1 MGLFDFLNKPSPQV
15 MRDAL
20 NEAVKKSQEYARNG
34 DRENALKVLVEHKD
48 WGWNAPNYLVF
59 LGDAYFNA
67 DYAAEAM
74 ECYKRSIELKADNA
88 IAHTNLGRIYFKE
101 RDYAKAAQAFRQ
113 GVYLMEAAPGKY
125 NKLDCFVAFEGYGL
139 CLAGIGQKAEGEK
152 YIKKAKSFGYRVN
165 DSLKQMVGLSVADAG
180 KWNAFKE
187 ALFSKMPFLRET
199 LRAGV
204 SEDSIKAAEAE
215 IGAAFPS
222 ELKGLYLTNDGDNN
236 EALCG
241 MMLGFRFLSLQ
252 AMLTEWRSMKAIA
265 EYAGKRWLPF
275 GSDNGGNFIAVSL
288 DPDNSGKTGQVINFG
303 RDERVVTV
311 IADSLGALFERFTRI
326 VNSRDFYIGEYDGE
340 DVILLGTDDVDE
352 GSYLTDYLKSENSV
366 K

>member
-48 WGWNAPNYLVF
+48 WGWNAY
-59 LGDAYFNA
+59 
-67 DYAAEAM
+67 
-74 ECYKRSIELKADNA
+74 
-88 IAHTNLGRIYFKE
+88 
-101 RDYAKAAQAFRQ
+101 
-113 GVYLMEAAPGKY
+113 
-125 NKLDCFVAFEGYGL
+125 
-139 CLAGIGQKAEGEK
+139 
-152 YIKKAKSFGYRVN
+152 
-165 DSLKQMVGLSVADAG
+165 
-180 KWNAFKE
+180 KE

-303 RDERVVTV
+303 RDERVMTV